1 MAAGRLCPNR
11 QRGLNDRSFV
21 VLGPARNRGEPL
33 AFSPKPAHE
42 GPTFPSS
49 TTASMGF
56 KCGIVGLPNV
66 GKSTLFN
73 ALTQTAA
80 AQAANYPFCT
90 IEPNVGDV
98 AVPDPRLAILADI
111 AGSKEIIP
119 TRLTFVDIAGLV
131 RGASKGEG
139 LGNQFLANIRE
150 CDAIAHVVRCFEDGD
165 VTHVEGRIDPLSD
178 IATIETELM
187 LADLESL
194 ERRIAQIEKRAK
206 GGDKDARD
214 LLALAERSLA
224 ELKEGRP
231 ARAAGVGRDERR
243 LFQSLGLLSSKP
255 VLYVCNV
262 DEASADKGNAFSD
275 QVKQLAANEG
285 AAAVVVSAKIES
297 EIAVLPQAEQNAYL
311 EAVGLSEPGLDR
323 VIRAGYD
330 LLHLVTFFTAG
341 PKEARAWTVERGAKA
356 PQAAGV
362 IHTDFEKGFIRAE
375 TIAYDDYAANR
386 GEAGAR
392 EAGKFRL
399 EGKDYVVA
407 DGDVMHF
414 RFAN

>member
-1 MAAGRLCPNR
+1 
-11 QRGLNDRSFV
+11 
-21 VLGPARNRGEPL
+21 
-33 AFSPKPAHE
+33 
-42 GPTFPSS
+42 
-49 TTASMGF
+49 MGF

-98 AVPDPRLAILADI
+98 AVPDKRLETLAAIA
-111 AGSKEIIP
+111 ASKEIIP

-150 CDAIAHVVRCFEDGD
+150 CDAIAHVVRCFEDSD
-165 VTHVEGRIDPLSD
+165 ITHVEGKIDPIND
-178 IATIETELM
+178 IETIETELM

-194 ERRIAQIEKRAK
+194 EKRVGPLEKKAK
-206 GGDKDARD
+206 GGDKESKELLD
-214 LLALAERSLA
+214 LMMRCLVPLR
-224 ELKEGRP
+224 EGKP
-231 ARAAGVGRDERR
+231 ARAAGIKPEERKA
-243 LFQSLGLLSSKP
+243 FASLGLLSSKP

-262 DEASADKGNAFSD
+262 EEASADKGNSFSD
-275 QVKQLAANEG
+275 KVKERAAAEG

-297 EIAVLPQAEQNAYL
+297 EIAILPLEDQKDYL
-311 EAVGLSEPGLDR
+311 EAVGLEEPGLNR

-330 LLHLVTFFTAG
+330 LLHLVTYFTVG
-341 PKEARAWTVERGAKA
+341 PKEARAWTIEKGTRA

-375 TIAYDDYAANR
+375 TIGYDDYVTHK
-386 GEAGAR
+386 GETGAR

-399 EGKDYVVA
+399 EGKDYVVQ
-407 DGDVMHF
+407 DGDVLHF

>member
-1 MAAGRLCPNR
+1 
-11 QRGLNDRSFV
+11 
-21 VLGPARNRGEPL
+21 
-33 AFSPKPAHE
+33 
-42 GPTFPSS
+42 
-49 TTASMGF
+49 MGF

-98 AVPDPRLAILADI
+98 AVPDPRLAILAKI
-111 AGSKEIIP
+111 ASSKEIIP
-119 TRLTFVDIAGLV
+119 TRLSFVDIAGLV

-150 CDAIAHVVRCFEDGD
+150 CDAIAHVVRCFDDGD

-194 ERRIAQIEKRAK
+194 ERRIPSMEKKAR
-206 GGDKDARD
+206 GGDKEAKD

-231 ARAAGVGRDERR
+231 ARAAGVGRDQGR
-243 LFQSLGLLSSKP
+243 LFHSLGLLSSKP

-262 DEASADKGNAFSD
+262 DEGSADRGNAYSD
-275 QVKQLAANEG
+275 IVGAHAANEG

-297 EIAVLPQAEQNAYL
+297 EIAVLPQAEQEAYL
-311 EAVGLSEPGLDR
+311 EAIGLTEPGLSR
-323 VIRAGYD
+323 VIRAGYR

-341 PKEARAWTVERGAKA
+341 PKEARAWTVERGTRA

-362 IHTDFEKGFIRAE
+362 IHSDFEKGFIRAE
-375 TIAYDDYAANR
+375 TIAYDDYVASG

-392 EAGKFRL
+392 EAGRFRL